1 MGTRNLTCVVKNGE
15 YKVAQYGQFDG
26 YPDGVGV
33 DILNGLLKPNAIN
46 LLRKNVDN
54 LKILTQEAI
63 NKEIIKEAG
72 SLENYNKLDYGQ
84 KIEIRKLI
92 DEKYPT
98 PTREVAGNI
107 IEMIVDGY
115 NDYISLDV
123 SFAAD
128 SLFCEWAYVIDLD
141 KNTFEVYKGFN
152 NIPLTENDRF
162 FFLEKECKDNGY
174 HPVIK
179 IAEFDLN
186 NLPLT
191 SEDFCNQIPSED
203 EDDENVDKNVEE
215 IKIIINKNNTKSN
228 YMCTSINSLK
238 TIQKNAIEEAMNEK
252 CKISI
257 EYNDKI
263 IFLIDYTDTNNFK

>member
-1 MGTRNLTCVVKNGE
+1 MPKSC
-15 YKVAQYGQFDG
+15 
-26 YPDGVGV
+26 
-33 DILNGLLKPNAIN
+33 
-46 LLRKNVDN
+46 
-54 LKILTQEAI
+54 
-63 NKEIIKEAG
+63 
-72 SLENYNKLDYGQ
+72 
-84 KIEIRKLI
+84 
-92 DEKYPT
+92 
-98 PTREVAGNI
+98 
-107 IEMIVDGY
+107 
-115 NDYISLDV
+115 ISQL
-123 SFAAD
+123 
-128 SLFCEWAYVIDLD
+128 
-141 KNTFEVYKGFN
+141 
-152 NIPLTENDRF
+152 PLY
-162 FFLEKECKDNGY
+162 ECKDNGY